1 MGAVSQPRPV
11 TIPQPTMIDRS
22 RTIRWIGWLIITYT
36 VLLMIEGA
44 LRKWIAPKY
53 SDPLLV
59 IRDPVLLVIY
69 WLAFRAHVFPRNWW
83 VNSLFGI
90 GVLSFVFSILF
101 LSQFLPWFPI
111 AAITLYG
118 FRANFLHLPLIFL
131 IAKIFDEEDVQ
142 KIGWWILLGM
152 IPLSLLM
159 VAQFHASP
167 DSFINITAGASEG
180 AEQLTAGGGK
190 IRPPGTFSFI
200 SGPVFY
206 CAMATAFL
214 IYGVLSRATYQTWLL
229 IASGVA
235 LVVAVA
241 VSGSRSCVGSV
252 LLVVLTM
259 FVIFAIRPR
268 AVNQVGRAILIGIAV
283 AVIIARVPV
292 FGQGLHILSERFT
305 TAAEEGDTNIVLSL
319 VNRTVEGFT
328 ESFRNLGQYP
338 ASGWGL
344 GLGTNVGTHFL
355 VGGTGFLLSENEWT
369 RLLYEMGPVFGLVY
383 IFWRTALT
391 ARLGYLGFV
400 ALRRGT
406 TLPLLLFSSGFP
418 ALLNGQLGQ
427 PTTLGFAVVLCG
439 LCLASMQ
446 RKIETTFSEN
456 ATPQPMVAAPRP
468 LSRTSS
474 YAARLHEP
482 EKNNGPTDR

>member
-1 MGAVSQPRPV
+1 MPQSMGAVSQPRPV

-22 RTIRWIGWLIITYT
+22 RIIRWIGWLIITYT

-69 WLAFRAHVFPRNWW
+69 WLAFRARVFPRNWW

-111 AAITLYG
+111 AAITFYG

-159 VAQFHASP
+159 VAQFHAPP

-206 CAMATAFL
+206 CAMAMAFF
-214 IYGVLSRATYQTWLL
+214 IYGILARATYKTWLL
-229 IASGVA
+229 VAGGVA

-252 LLVVLTM
+252 LL
-259 FVIFAIRPR
+259 
-268 AVNQVGRAILIGIAV
+268 
-283 AVIIARVPV
+283 
-292 FGQGLHILSERFT
+292 
-305 TAAEEGDTNIVLSL
+305 
-319 VNRTVEGFT
+319 
-328 ESFRNLGQYP
+328 
-338 ASGWGL
+338 
-344 GLGTNVGTHFL
+344 
-355 VGGTGFLLSENEWT
+355 
-369 RLLYEMGPVFGLVY
+369 
-383 IFWRTALT
+383 
-391 ARLGYLGFV
+391 
-400 ALRRGT
+400 
-406 TLPLLLFSSGFP
+406 
-418 ALLNGQLGQ
+418 
-427 PTTLGFAVVLCG
+427 
-439 LCLASMQ
+439 
-446 RKIETTFSEN
+446 
-456 ATPQPMVAAPRP
+456 
-468 LSRTSS
+468 
-474 YAARLHEP
+474 
-482 EKNNGPTDR
+482 